1 MKIPF
6 VQRLSHLCPRRG
18 VLHRTVR
25 TLRRMGRTLRR
36 TRTAH
41 DCIDRI

>member
-18 VLHRTVR
+18 VLHRTVPHA
-25 TLRRMGRTLRR
+25 TTDGQDFTTNTDS
-36 TRTAH
+36 TRLY
-41 DCIDRI
+41 